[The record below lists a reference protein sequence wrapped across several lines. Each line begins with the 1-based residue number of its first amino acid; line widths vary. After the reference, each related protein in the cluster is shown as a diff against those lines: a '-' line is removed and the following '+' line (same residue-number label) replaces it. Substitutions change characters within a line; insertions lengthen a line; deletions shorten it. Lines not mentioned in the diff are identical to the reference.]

1 MNGKN
6 RGRATTTKY
15 NLNKESRFNKSTR
28 KVTSI
33 LFSARPLSAY
43 IRRITMDNTVIKDVL
58 LDKKLDRYGFDNNDF
73 LASGELTVTITLSEY
88 RKLVKDVAT
97 AQARIDKAEADRY
110 DRNRENERLTEENN
124 RLKAELYE
132 MQKASEVIDKDEEN
146 TEWKSE

>member
-1 MNGKN
+1 M
-6 RGRATTTKY
+6 
-15 NLNKESRFNKSTR
+15 E
-28 KVTSI
+28 
-33 LFSARPLSAY
+33 
-43 IRRITMDNTVIKDVL
+43 NTVVKDVL
-58 LDKKLDRYGFDNNDF
+58 LDKKLDRYGFENNDF

-97 AQARIDKAEADRY
+97 AQARIDKAEEDRY

>member
-1 MNGKN
+1 
-6 RGRATTTKY
+6 
-15 NLNKESRFNKSTR
+15 
-28 KVTSI
+28 
-33 LFSARPLSAY
+33 
-43 IRRITMDNTVIKDVL
+43 MDNTVIKDVL
-58 LDKKLDRYGFDNNDF
+58 LDKKLDSYGFDKTDF
-73 LASGELTVTITLSEY
+73 IAAGELTVTITLGEY

-132 MQKASEVIDKDEEN
+132 MQKASEVINKDEEN

>member
-1 MNGKN
+1 
-6 RGRATTTKY
+6 
-15 NLNKESRFNKSTR
+15 
-28 KVTSI
+28 
-33 LFSARPLSAY
+33 
-43 IRRITMDNTVIKDVL
+43 MDNTVIKDVL

-73 LASGELTVTITLSEY
+73 LAAGELTVTVTLSEY

>member
-1 MNGKN
+1 
-6 RGRATTTKY
+6 
-15 NLNKESRFNKSTR
+15 
-28 KVTSI
+28 
-33 LFSARPLSAY
+33 
-43 IRRITMDNTVIKDVL
+43 MDNTVIKDVL

-110 DRNRENERLTEENN
+110 ERNSENTRLIEENN
-124 RLKAELYE
+124 KLKAELYE
-132 MQKASEVIDKDEEN
+132 MQKASETIDKDEEN

>member
-1 MNGKN
+1 
-6 RGRATTTKY
+6 
-15 NLNKESRFNKSTR
+15 
-28 KVTSI
+28 
-33 LFSARPLSAY
+33 
-43 IRRITMDNTVIKDVL
+43 MDNTVVKDVL

-73 LASGELTVTITLSEY
+73 LAAGELTVTITLSEY

>member
-1 MNGKN
+1 
-6 RGRATTTKY
+6 
-15 NLNKESRFNKSTR
+15 
-28 KVTSI
+28 
-33 LFSARPLSAY
+33 
-43 IRRITMDNTVIKDVL
+43 MDNNTVIKDVL

-110 DRNRENERLTEENN
+110 DRNRENERLTEENS

-132 MQKASEVIDKDEEN
+132 MQKASEVVDKDEEN
-146 TEWKSE
+146 TEWK

>member
-1 MNGKN
+1 
-6 RGRATTTKY
+6 
-15 NLNKESRFNKSTR
+15 
-28 KVTSI
+28 
-33 LFSARPLSAY
+33 
-43 IRRITMDNTVIKDVL
+43 MDNTVIKDVL

-73 LASGELTVTITLSEY
+73 LAAGELTVTITLSEY

-132 MQKASEVIDKDEEN
+132 VQKASEVIDKDEEN
-146 TEWKSE
+146 VEWKSK

>member
-1 MNGKN
+1 
-6 RGRATTTKY
+6 
-15 NLNKESRFNKSTR
+15 
-28 KVTSI
+28 
-33 LFSARPLSAY
+33 
-43 IRRITMDNTVIKDVL
+43 MDNTVIKDVL

-73 LASGELTVTITLSEY
+73 LAAGELTVTITLSEY

-124 RLKAELYE
+124 KLKAELYE

>member
-1 MNGKN
+1 
-6 RGRATTTKY
+6 
-15 NLNKESRFNKSTR
+15 
-28 KVTSI
+28 
-33 LFSARPLSAY
+33 
-43 IRRITMDNTVIKDVL
+43 MDNTVIKDVL
-58 LDKKLDRYGFDNNDF
+58 LDKKLDKYGFENNDF

>member
-1 MNGKN
+1 
-6 RGRATTTKY
+6 
-15 NLNKESRFNKSTR
+15 
-28 KVTSI
+28 
-33 LFSARPLSAY
+33 
-43 IRRITMDNTVIKDVL
+43 MDNTVIKDVL

>member
-1 MNGKN
+1 
-6 RGRATTTKY
+6 
-15 NLNKESRFNKSTR
+15 
-28 KVTSI
+28 
-33 LFSARPLSAY
+33 
-43 IRRITMDNTVIKDVL
+43 MDNTVIKDVL

-73 LASGELTVTITLSEY
+73 LAAGELTVTVTLSEY

-132 MQKASEVIDKDEEN
+132 MQKASEVSDKDEEN

>member
-1 MNGKN
+1 
-6 RGRATTTKY
+6 
-15 NLNKESRFNKSTR
+15 
-28 KVTSI
+28 
-33 LFSARPLSAY
+33 
-43 IRRITMDNTVIKDVL
+43 MDNTVIKDVL

-73 LASGELTVTITLSEY
+73 LAAGELTVTITLSEY

-110 DRNRENERLTEENN
+110 ERNSENTRLTEENN

>member
-1 MNGKN
+1 M
-6 RGRATTTKY
+6 
-15 NLNKESRFNKSTR
+15 E
-28 KVTSI
+28 
-33 LFSARPLSAY
+33 
-43 IRRITMDNTVIKDVL
+43 NTVVKDVI
-58 LDKKLDRYGFDNNDF
+58 LDKKIDRYNFESNDF

-124 RLKAELYE
+124 KLKAELYE

>member
-1 MNGKN
+1 
-6 RGRATTTKY
+6 
-15 NLNKESRFNKSTR
+15 
-28 KVTSI
+28 
-33 LFSARPLSAY
+33 
-43 IRRITMDNTVIKDVL
+43 MDNTVIKDVL
-58 LDKKLDRYGFDNNDF
+58 LDKKLDRYGFENNDF

-110 DRNRENERLTEENN
+110 DRNRENERLTEENS

>member
-1 MNGKN
+1 
-6 RGRATTTKY
+6 
-15 NLNKESRFNKSTR
+15 
-28 KVTSI
+28 
-33 LFSARPLSAY
+33 
-43 IRRITMDNTVIKDVL
+43 MDNTVIKDVL

-110 DRNRENERLTEENN
+110 ERNSENTRLTEENN

-132 MQKASEVIDKDEEN
+132 MQKASEVIDKDEDN

>member
-1 MNGKN
+1 
-6 RGRATTTKY
+6 
-15 NLNKESRFNKSTR
+15 
-28 KVTSI
+28 
-33 LFSARPLSAY
+33 
-43 IRRITMDNTVIKDVL
+43 MDNTVIKDVL

-73 LASGELTVTITLSEY
+73 LAAGELTVTITLGEY

-97 AQARIDKAEADRY
+97 AQARIDKAEEDRY
-110 DRNRENERLTEENN
+110 ERNSENTRLTEENN

>member
-1 MNGKN
+1 
-6 RGRATTTKY
+6 
-15 NLNKESRFNKSTR
+15 
-28 KVTSI
+28 
-33 LFSARPLSAY
+33 
-43 IRRITMDNTVIKDVL
+43 MDNTVIKDVL

-73 LASGELTVTITLSEY
+73 LAAGELTVTITLSEY

-97 AQARIDKAEADRY
+97 AQARIDKAEEDRY
-110 DRNRENERLTEENN
+110 ERIRENERLTAENN

>member
-1 MNGKN
+1 
-6 RGRATTTKY
+6 
-15 NLNKESRFNKSTR
+15 
-28 KVTSI
+28 
-33 LFSARPLSAY
+33 
-43 IRRITMDNTVIKDVL
+43 MDNTVIKDVL

-73 LASGELTVTITLSEY
+73 LAAGELTVTITLGEY

>member
-1 MNGKN
+1 
-6 RGRATTTKY
+6 
-15 NLNKESRFNKSTR
+15 
-28 KVTSI
+28 
-33 LFSARPLSAY
+33 
-43 IRRITMDNTVIKDVL
+43 MDNTVIKDVL
-58 LDKKLDRYGFDNNDF
+58 LDKKLDRYGFENNDF
-73 LASGELTVTITLSEY
+73 LAAGELTVTITLSEY

-132 MQKASEVIDKDEEN
+132 MQKASEVIDKDEES